1 MGAWGTGIFDNDTT
15 CDVRDDFYE
24 LLEDGL
30 SVEEATKEVLHDYLD
45 EFDEDDLE
53 VISWVF
59 TGLAAAQLER
69 NILQEEV
76 RLKTIEVIDE
86 GADLE
91 LWAEDGENE
100 GVEERK
106 AVLDELR
113 SKLIAAGKQG
123 AQ

>member
-15 CDVRDDFYE
+15 CDVRDEFYE

-30 SVEEATKEVLHDYLD
+30 SVEEATKEVLHDYL
-45 EFDEDDLE
+45 EEYDEDDLE
-53 VISWVF
+53 GISWVF

-76 RLKTIEVIDE
+76 RVKTIEVIDE

-113 SKLIAAGKQG
+113 SKLIATGKQG

>member
-30 SVEEATKEVLHDYLD
+30 SVEEATKEVLHDYLE
-45 EFDEDDLE
+45 EFDEDDLD
-53 VISWVF
+53 VVSWVF

-76 RLKTIEVIDE
+76 RVKAIELIDE

-100 GVEERK
+100 DVEERK
-106 AVLDELR
+106 AILDELR
-113 SKLIAAGKQG
+113 SKLIAARK
-123 AQ
+123 